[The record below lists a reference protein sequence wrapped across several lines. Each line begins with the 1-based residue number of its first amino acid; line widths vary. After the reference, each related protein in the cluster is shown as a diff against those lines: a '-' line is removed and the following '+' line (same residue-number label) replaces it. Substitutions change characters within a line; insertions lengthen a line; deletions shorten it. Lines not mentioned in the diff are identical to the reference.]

1 MRLDGPVANGI
12 WSDLIGQDAAIET
25 LAHAVRDAEKLER
38 GEAGPAMT
46 HAWLITGP
54 PGSGRSSA
62 ATRFAAALT
71 CPENGCGVCLV
82 CRAVPKGGHPDV
94 HVHVP
99 EGGQILIDDA
109 HELIRLAA
117 QSPSEGP
124 WRIMVIEDADR
135 LNATSANALLK
146 SLEEPTP
153 HTVWILCA
161 PSVED
166 VLPTISSRTRHVN
179 LRTPSTTDIAALL
192 TEAYGIDPSLAA
204 LSARA
209 SQGHIGRAR
218 ALATDPE
225 ARNRRQRDMRAPFEL
240 RDLARCFAVAG
251 DICDSA
257 TAVANERADALDAAE
272 SQLLKDRYYAEGV
285 NKLEKG
291 LRRSYEAEL
300 KALATAQKRRRKR
313 LVRDEVDRSLIDLA
327 GLYRDVLVIQLD
339 GEVELI
345 NEELRPGV
353 EKLAST
359 GTAADTARRLAAIEH
374 ARKQLASDVL
384 PTLVCESLMVELK
397 DPQVRAAS

>member
-1 MRLDGPVANGI
+1 MAEGI
-12 WSDLIGQDAAIET
+12 WADLIGQDAVIDT
-25 LAHAVRDAEKLER
+25 LGHAVRDAAKLQR
-38 GEAGPAMT
+38 GEPGPAMT

-62 ATRFAAALT
+62 ATRFAAALI
-71 CPENGCGVCLV
+71 CPEDGCGVCSV
-82 CRAVPKGGHPDV
+82 CRTVPIGGHPDV
-94 HVHVP
+94 HIHVP
-99 EGGQILIDDA
+99 EGGQLQVDDA
-109 HELIRLAA
+109 RELIALAA
-117 QSPSEGP
+117 KLPTEGP
-124 WRIMVIEDADR
+124 WRVMVVEDADR
-135 LNATSANALLK
+135 LNLNSGNALLK

-161 PSVED
+161 PSADD
-166 VLPTISSRTRHVN
+166 VLPTIASRTRHVN
-179 LRTPSTTDIAALL
+179 LRTPSTADIAALL
-192 TEAYGIDPSLAA
+192 SEAYGIDPSLAA

-218 ALATDPE
+218 ALATDPQ

-240 RDLARCFAVAG
+240 RDLARCFAVGG

-257 TAVANERADALDAAE
+257 IAVANERADALDASE

-285 NKLEKG
+285 NKLDKG

-300 KALATAQKRRRKR
+300 KALSTAHKRRRKR

-339 GEVELI
+339 GDVELI

-353 EKLAST
+353 EKLAAASS
-359 GTAADTARRLAAIEH
+359 AADTTRRLGAIEH
-374 ARKQLASDVL
+374 ARKQLAADVL
-384 PTLVCESLMVELK
+384 PALILESLMVELK
-397 DPQVRAAS
+397 DPQVRAAR

>member
-1 MRLDGPVANGI
+1 MANGI
-12 WSDLIGQDAAIET
+12 WADLIGQDAAIET
-25 LAHAVRDAEKLER
+25 LAHAVSDAEKLER

-71 CPENGCGVCLV
+71 CPENGCGVCSV

-94 HVHVP
+94 TTYVP
-99 EGGQILIDDA
+99 EHTQIALTDIHGLIK
-109 HELIRLAA
+109 LSA
-117 QSPSEGP
+117 QMPTDGP
-124 WRIMVIEDADR
+124 WRVIVVEDADR
-135 LNATSANALLK
+135 LNMNSGNALLK
-146 SLEEPTP
+146 SLEEPTS

-161 PSVED
+161 PSEQD

-179 LRTPSTTDIAALL
+179 LRTPSTGDIAALL

-240 RDLARCFAVAG
+240 RDLARCFAVAA
-251 DICDSA
+251 DISESA
-257 TAVANERADALDAAE
+257 TAIANEHADALDAGE
-272 SQLLKDRYYAEGV
+272 SQLLKDTYYAEGV

-291 LRRSYEAEL
+291 LRRSYESEL
-300 KALATAQKRRRKR
+300 KALTTAHKRRRKR

-339 GEVELI
+339 GAVALI

-353 EKLAST
+353 EKLAAS
-359 GTAADTARRLAAIEH
+359 GTASDTARRLAAIEH

-384 PTLVCESLMVELK
+384 PTLVLESLMVELK
-397 DPQVRAAS
+397 DPQVRVAS